1 MAHDRAWRN
10 LASRPISPQIFTKAR
25 PDAKDLFAPDA
36 SSAAIEAGSIS
47 EPNRDRAI
55 LPVAMMVMIGVSF
68 GGVLGLAGWPERR
81 PAFISALDLD
91 QAIDDLA
98 ALHQQAMHGRVDAID
113 LRSQVGERR
122 SRGFFSGL
130 GHGAL
135 RQWLIG
141 LSHRSAHPGMQ
152 RID

>member
-25 PDAKDLFAPDA
+25 PDAKDLFAPEA

-68 GGVLGLAGWPERR
+68 GGVLGLAGWPMLQ
-81 PAFISALDLD
+81 AFGLVKEPVIETV
-91 QAIDDLA
+91 Q
-98 ALHQQAMHGRVDAID
+98 
-113 LRSQVGERR
+113 RSQAE
-122 SRGFFSGL
+122 
-130 GHGAL
+130 
-135 RQWLIG
+135 LIARLDATVSD
-141 LSHRSAHPGMQ
+141 LSARVASTSDKQAAASQ
-152 RID
+152 